1 MWESSYNSGIP
12 NRDNITS
19 KREKIGWG
27 GGIVKKNLLFYVYS
41 TGIHRIHQHIR
52 SHINRFHWEVIRKI
66 KCLKIF
72 LRGGDYEKKIEKDCL
87 VKGLCHLTKPMALCR
102 GIRWQQPAWREQEV
116 DNLTSLLA
124 CSVII
129 CMRFPWDEPDWKPEN
144 NGDYRY
150 RPFG

>member
-1 MWESSYNSGIP
+1 MQEYEQGSGKSARNGGTSLRKATLGAIATP
-12 NRDNITS
+12 RLKYQCERAAITQAFPIGITS
-19 KREKIGWG
+19 LPRGRKLVG
-27 GGIVKKNLLFYVYS
+27 GRIVKKNLLFYVYS

-102 GIRWQQPAWREQEV
+102 GIRWQQPA
-116 DNLTSLLA
+116 
-124 CSVII
+124 
-129 CMRFPWDEPDWKPEN
+129 
-144 NGDYRY
+144 
-150 RPFG
+150 

>member
-1 MWESSYNSGIP
+1 MQEYEQGSGKSARNGGTSLRKATLGAIATP
-12 NRDNITS
+12 RLKYQCERAAITQAFPIGITS
-19 KREKIGWG
+19 LPRGRKLVG

-52 SHINRFHWEVIRKI
+52 SHINRFHWKVIRKI

-102 GIRWQQPAWREQEV
+102 GIRWQQPA
-116 DNLTSLLA
+116 
-124 CSVII
+124 
-129 CMRFPWDEPDWKPEN
+129 
-144 NGDYRY
+144 
-150 RPFG
+150 